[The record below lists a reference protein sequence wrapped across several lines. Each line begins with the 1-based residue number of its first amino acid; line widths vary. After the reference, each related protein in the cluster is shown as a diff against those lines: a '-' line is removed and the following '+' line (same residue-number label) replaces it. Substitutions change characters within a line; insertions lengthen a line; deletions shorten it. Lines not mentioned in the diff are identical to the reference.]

1 MAHLLG
7 DNWFNVWRWFTHGD
21 PTRTG
26 QISEYDH
33 STKNLVFCK
42 VQFTY
47 PVPLLILIIV
57 RIMHRRFWHDRTGLQ
72 RPCSWPCFINALRI
86 TKQRDQEFAIYTEN
100 YNNILNLFLLLPSVP
115 FLHEVTGL
123 ASCATFKIQV
133 NSSSIKTQ
141 YICAMNSIVHV
152 AHRSTW
158 TDWWTSG
165 GQNQKGHEPTGP
177 CISDLMLNW
186 KHYKS
191 IFIITFLVTHW
202 RKWSYSRWALNEL

>member
-1 MAHLLG
+1 MEIQQEQDKSVSMITVQKTL
-7 DNWFNVWRWFTHGD
+7 F
-21 PTRTG
+21 
-26 QISEYDH
+26 
-33 STKNLVFCK
+33 FCK

-47 PVPLLILIIV
+47 SVPLLILIIV

-72 RPCSWPCFINALRI
+72 RPCSWPCFINVLRI

-152 AHRSTW
+152 AHTEVR
-158 TDWWTSG
+158 
-165 GQNQKGHEPTGP
+165 GQIDGP
-177 CISDLMLNW
+177 VVAKTKSADTRNPNGYPKPANKYTHIHM
-186 KHYKS
+186 YK
-191 IFIITFLVTHW
+191 
-202 RKWSYSRWALNEL
+202 

>member
-47 PVPLLILIIV
+47 SVPLLILIIV

-152 AHRSTW
+152 AHTEVRGQIDGPVVAKTKKDMNQLDHAFQTLCLIGST
-158 TDWWTSG
+158 TS
-165 GQNQKGHEPTGP
+165 QF
-177 CISDLMLNW
+177 S
-186 KHYKS
+186 
-191 IFIITFLVTHW
+191 
-202 RKWSYSRWALNEL
+202 